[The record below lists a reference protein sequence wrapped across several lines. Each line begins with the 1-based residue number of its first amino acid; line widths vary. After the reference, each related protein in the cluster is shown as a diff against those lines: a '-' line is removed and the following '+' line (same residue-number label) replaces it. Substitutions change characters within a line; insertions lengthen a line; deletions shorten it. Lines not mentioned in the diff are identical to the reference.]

1 MKQNQTRLL
10 FHCKT
15 FNSITQSLKHSS
27 STRLKAKLV
36 KLEFQT
42 FNERIL
48 ESLNQVDSAGLWT
61 NQFILTCLV
70 INNIFEFKNVN
81 LINQYSHTK
90 IWNKTKIYL
99 ICQDKNAK
107 LSTEH
112 LAFYHQNVKEELHA
126 FNCCYRNNIYMS
138 WQLGV
143 IKTYKI
149 VVQVTVIARVPCSQI
164 QFTTVK
170 LKQF

>member
-27 STRLKAKLV
+27 STRLTAKLV
-36 KLEFQT
+36 KREFQS
-42 FNERIL
+42 FSERIL
-48 ESLNQVDSAGLWT
+48 ESLNQVDCAGLWT
-61 NQFILTCLV
+61 NQFILTCLG

-90 IWNKTKIYL
+90 IWNKMKIYL

-112 LAFYHQNVKEELHA
+112 IAFYHQNVKELHA
-126 FNCCYRNNIYMS
+126 FNCCYRNNIFMS

-149 VVQVTVIARVPCSQI
+149 VTQVTVIARVPKYNLQ
-164 QFTTVK
+164 Q
-170 LKQF
+170 